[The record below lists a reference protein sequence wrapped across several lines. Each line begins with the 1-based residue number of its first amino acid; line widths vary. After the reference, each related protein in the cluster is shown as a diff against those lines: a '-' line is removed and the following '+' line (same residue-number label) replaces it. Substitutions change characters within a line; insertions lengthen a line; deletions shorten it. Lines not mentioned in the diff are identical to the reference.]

1 MVTNHLLCL
10 YRWVISYNYDCYD
23 YDYIILYPSDKYHY
37 HMIILKLWLWI
48 TTMFF
53 LIVNLWLSMNN
64 YNISLLKKKNYIMI
78 LIPILTGSNKWWYPR
93 NQRTSATPRPW
104 TENGRAWGDSVG
116 QWPQPSWRQQW
127 PSINGIT

>member
-64 YNISLLKKKNYIMI
+64 YNISLLKKKTISWSWFPYLLVPINDDTLETNGLLPHPGLGPKMAEPEVI
-78 LIPILTGSNKWWYPR
+78 LWD
-93 NQRTSATPRPW
+93 
-104 TENGRAWGDSVG
+104 NGRSHHGDN
-116 QWPQPSWRQQW
+116 
-127 PSINGIT
+127 NGHL